1 VLVEISLRR
10 CSNARGGPFA
20 RFGELMR
27 TVSISAFVMFALC
40 RTAGAQSAGGAPS
53 PAPADSATSAPVNGA
68 TSAPIDGDRA
78 EVATIVMQSVS
89 EVKLCGLATQ
99 KTHNADVR
107 SLCRKASSDSA
118 RTALAG
124 MQLAQTLR
132 APEVKFQSSPGT
144 PAVLDFLGQ
153 YSGDEFDRQFLLMQ
167 IQNGAG
173 DEQDIRYAAEVAADT
188 SVKSYEK
195 DVLPKL
201 EDRVMLAEGALR
213 KMSETTP

>member
-1 VLVEISLRR
+1 LLLRCCSRVASFGPLLVL
-10 CSNARGGPFA
+10 
-20 RFGELMR
+20 
-27 TVSISAFVMFALC
+27 ALLVP
-40 RTAGAQSAGGAPS
+40 AGAQSS
-53 PAPADSATSAPVNGA
+53 VNDTTPAAAATPV
-68 TSAPIDGDRA
+68 DGDRA

-89 EVKLCGLATQ
+89 EVKLCSLAVEKSQNT
-99 KTHNADVR
+99 DVR
-107 SLCRKASSDSA
+107 SLCRKAASDSA

-173 DEQDIRYAAEVAADT
+173 DEQDIRYAAEVAADR
-188 SVKSYEK
+188 SIKSYEK

-213 KMSETTP
+213 KLS